1 MQQPTQNYFQLFG
14 IAESFV
20 VDLTALAD
28 RYRQLQS
35 ENHPDRFANAD
46 ESERIKA
53 VQFTSLIN
61 QAYDTLK
68 QPMLRAGYLLR
79 LRGVDPEQVSQADLG
94 MDLLMEQM
102 QLREAL
108 EELPGDESALP
119 ELAALKRQ
127 AIAKM
132 QKREDEFSGLIDA
145 GDIDAARKLF
155 HEMQFMHKLIKEI
168 DLGEEQRLGY

>member
-20 VDLTALAD
+20 VDLPALAD

-53 VQFTSLIN
+53 VQFTSLVN

-68 QPMLRAGYLLR
+68 QPMKRAGYLLQ
-79 LRGVDPEQVSQADLG
+79 LRGVDPEKVSQADLG
-94 MDLLMEQM
+94 MELLMEQM

-119 ELAALKRQ
+119 ELEMLKKQASEKMRQ
-127 AIAKM
+127 
-132 QKREDEFSGLIDA
+132 REDEFSSLIA
-145 GDIDAARKLF
+145 AEDIDSARRLF

-168 DLGEEQRLGY
+168 ELGEEQRLGY